1 MLVEEIMTRNVIT
14 VTPETSLKEAGKIFL
29 EKRISGIP
37 VVDKKGILCGMV
49 TLTDM
54 LKVLDE
60 IYKWGE
66 QEKKWSGL
74 KIAEEFAKKKANAQV
89 GDIMS
94 QEAFT
99 LTGEDSL
106 KDVMRMMFV
115 KNVHTIPIVKN
126 TKLIGVIGKRDL
138 ISICF

>member
-1 MLVEEIMTRNVIT
+1 MLVKELMTRGVVI
-14 VTPETSLKEAGKIFL
+14 VNPETSLREVGKIFL

-37 VVDKKGILCGMV
+37 VISRSGHLCGMV

-66 QEKKWSGL
+66 QERRWTGL
-74 KIAEEFAKKKANAQV
+74 KISEEFAKKKANAKV

-94 QEAFT
+94 KEVFA
-99 LTGEDSL
+99 LPEESNL
-106 KDVMRMMFV
+106 KDVMRIMFG
-115 KNVHTIPIVKN
+115 KNVHTIPIVRDN
-126 TKLIGVIGKRDL
+126 KLVGVIGKHDL
-138 ISICF
+138 ISTCF

>member
-1 MLVEEIMTRNVIT
+1 MLVKEIMTKNVIT
-14 VTPETSLKEAGKIFL
+14 VTPETSLKEVGKIFL

-37 VVDKKGILCGMV
+37 VIDGEGGLYGMV

-66 QEKKWSGL
+66 QEKKLSGL
-74 KIAEEFAKKKANAQV
+74 KIAEEFAEKKANAHV

-94 QEAFT
+94 KEVFT
-99 LTGEDSL
+99 LFEENSL
-106 KDVMRMMFV
+106 RDVMRVMFV
-115 KNVHTIPIVKN
+115 KKVHTIPIVKDN
-126 TKLIGVIGKRDL
+126 KLVGIIGKHDL
-138 ISICF
+138 VSICF